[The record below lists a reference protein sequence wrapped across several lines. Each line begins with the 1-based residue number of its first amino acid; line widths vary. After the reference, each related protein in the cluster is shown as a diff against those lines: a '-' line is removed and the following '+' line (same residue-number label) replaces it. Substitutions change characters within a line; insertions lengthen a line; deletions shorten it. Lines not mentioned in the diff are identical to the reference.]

1 MDIDRKNKLM
11 LYINESPF
19 LEKLNMQDFEIKPF
33 DKIQGFNFIQSFDN
47 GIFKTLED
55 AENDRLWTIYHELS
69 RLKSE
74 YEENKR
80 KEQELIDKK
89 NRENLQGFEEQ
100 FTKMKLGKVL
110 TVLEKSFFFKGNVNK
125 TMTRREFVEKYYN
138 DMELE
143 ILNDSYMLGGFDI
156 GETAYDY
163 CNFLK
168 NK

>member
-33 DKIQGFNFIQSFDN
+33 DKIQGFNFIQSFNN

-55 AENDRLWTIYHELS
+55 AEDDRLWTLYHELS

-110 TVLEKSFFFKGNVNK
+110 AVLEKSFFFKGGNVNK
-125 TMTRREFVEKYYN
+125 TMTRMEFVEN
-138 DMELE
+138 V
-143 ILNDSYMLGGFDI
+143 S
-156 GETAYDY
+156 
-163 CNFLK
+163 
-168 NK
+168 